1 MTEACDGNI
10 TLCSSLYVGKAKAQR
25 NMVIRC
31 EVEKVRKN
39 KLVISFSQRFSGE
52 YRYYRSCT
60 LPEMSHWK

>member
-10 TLCSSLYVGKAKAQR
+10 TLYSSLYVEKAKAQR

-39 KLVISFSQRFSGE
+39 KLVISFNQRFSGK
-52 YRYYRSCT
+52 C
-60 LPEMSHWK
+60 